1 MSYTTYLFDFDYT
14 LADSSRG
21 IVTCFRNVLNQHGY
35 NDVTDEAIKRTI
47 GKTLEESFS
56 ILTGVTD
63 ADQLESFKNE
73 YRKEADT
80 HMTIN
85 TVLFLETKSVLLALK
100 DAGAFIGI
108 ISTKYRFR
116 IKELVDQHFPGNFFN
131 IIVGGEDVKA
141 AKPSPEGLL
150 LAIKELHITKA
161 ETLYIGDSTIDA
173 ATAKAAGVNFAG
185 VTHGVTT
192 AEELSKYPHWK
203 IMSSLEE
210 LLESDDQPTN
220 NKPSADEKYPVTD
233 KAISPVPASST
244 SSASASG
251 TPSGPRRRKMINI
264 WQILIL
270 AVLLWLSFEEG
281 ENSNVFM
288 WAFLLVLWYILTTR
302 RIVPDRVL
310 DFISPWWT
318 PCKVRL
324 RALRIKMIRGKQ
336 VPVAS
341 EESNTCL
348 NCGTVYTGSYCNRC
362 GQSRNTP
369 RYRLSNAFRNI
380 LGGFTNIDNGF
391 GRTLLDLLYRPG
403 YMMKDFIA
411 GKRILYFRPF
421 QTLFVLA
428 ALYIMAVQLVDP
440 DALKEKKKDSP
451 ETQRQEIMAA
461 REQLQQRIEI
471 AEDSTTKEML
481 SIAIEKLNNK
491 LEDIEV
497 EDSTE
502 IQKKG
507 LLIAREQ
514 LQKQLQKQL
523 KKAKNPTQKEALEQT
538 IENIDQSLD
547 KLKAESNTKKPNIVI
562 KTGDDDN
569 EDLIDEF
576 VESSL
581 SVSNKLEKVVQ
592 NTPFLQK
599 VWNLLHSWG
608 HGNKAFRIIATLP
621 LFALATLMAFRR
633 KKNKI
638 RYNLTEHVFMQA
650 YIACQILLLS
660 IIVLPFN
667 GSAAVN
673 NLYELPILVI
683 FALFCLDYKQLYG
696 YSWWRSFWTTLLMFL
711 YSLILVILFAIVV
724 VGLLIAAVYIL
735 ETIL

>member
-35 NDVTDEAIKRTI
+35 TDVTDEDIKRTI

-63 ADQLESFKNE
+63 EDQLAGFKSE

-108 ISTKYRFR
+108 ISTKYRYR
-116 IKELVDQHFPGNFFN
+116 IKEMLDQHFPGSFFN
-131 IIVGGEDVKA
+131 IIVGGEDVQT

-150 LAIKELHITKA
+150 LAIKQLHVTKA
-161 ETLYIGDSTIDA
+161 ETLYIGDSTVDA
-173 ATAKAAGVNFAG
+173 ATAKAAGVDFAG

-203 IMSSLEE
+203 IMNSLEE
-210 LLESDDQPTN
+210 LLEADEQPTHD
-220 NKPSADEKYPVTD
+220 KQSTDDTPPSTDVTVSSHPVVN
-233 KAISPVPASST
+233 SPSVPVIAPRP
-244 SSASASG
+244 
-251 TPSGPRRRKMINI
+251 TPRKRKMINI

-281 ENSNVFM
+281 GNSNVFL
-288 WAFLLVLWYILTTR
+288 WSFILVLWYILTKR
-302 RIVPDRVL
+302 RILPDRVL

-318 PCKVRL
+318 PCKKYL
-324 RALRIKMIRGKQ
+324 RALHIKMVRGKDI
-336 VPVAS
+336 PPIS
-341 EESNTCL
+341 EESNICL
-348 NCGTVYTGSYCNRC
+348 NCDTVYTGSYCNRC

-369 RYRLSNAFRNI
+369 RYRFSNAFRNI

-403 YMMKDFIA
+403 YMIRDFIA

-440 DALKEKKKDSP
+440 EALKEKKGKSP
-451 ETQRQEIMAA
+451 EVQRQEI
-461 REQLQQRIEI
+461 L
-471 AEDSTTKEML
+471 TT
-481 SIAIEKLNNK
+481 
-491 LEDIEV
+491 
-497 EDSTE
+497 
-502 IQKKG
+502 
-507 LLIAREQ
+507 REQ
-514 LQKQLQKQL
+514 LQKQIEV
-523 KKAKNPTQKEALEQT
+523 ADPITQKVLNKT
-538 IENIDQSLD
+538 IESLD
-547 KLKAESNTKKPNIVI
+547 KELKKLEAKSSLKKDNITLQI
-562 KTGDDDN
+562 NGDEDD
-569 EDLIDEF
+569 ELIDDFLEGG
-576 VESSL
+576 SS
-581 SVSNKLEKVVQ
+581 VFNKLEKAIH
-592 NTPFLQK
+592 NTPFLEK
-599 VWNLLHSWG
+599 VWNLLKSWG

-633 KKNKI
+633 KKNKL
-638 RYNLTEHVFMQA
+638 RYNLTEHVFIQA

-667 GSAAVN
+667 GSAQVGD
-673 NLYELPILVI
+673 LYELPILLI

-696 YSWWRSFWTTLLMFL
+696 YTWWRSFWTTILMFF
-711 YSLILVILFAIVV
+711 YSLILLIIFAIIVV
-724 VGLLIAAVYIL
+724 TLIIAAVYIL
-735 ETIL
+735 KPLL